1 MITDTR
7 PIEILVPYIID
18 GGTGKRSALLGRY
31 LEKHLGRKVNV
42 VSRTGAVVGHEA
54 IAAAAPDGL
63 TLGMITGEIGMM
75 HWHPG
80 ITSLT
85 PQSYTPLAVP
95 YVEAS
100 AVIVRANAP
109 WRTLAELLDAFRSGP
124 LRGSGSPDFGV
135 WKFSLLGLMRA
146 AGIARDRLQ
155 WTPTI
160 SGEAGIAKLLAGE
173 VDVTPVPMV
182 EAPELIFDGK
192 IRPLATMDAKRHPL
206 FPAIPTVRNPSAS
219 IGKSRTG
226 AAWWRRPVSRR
237 SCAPILSRC
246 YDALPPIPI
255 SPPNAATMAIP
266 LAGVSATTLPATCRK
281 TTSNS
286 ATSSA
291 PTTLPER
298 STRHDHPQPIGMR
311 TTQR

>member
-1 MITDTR
+1 MHTMSE
-7 PIEILVPYIID
+7 PIRIVVPYIID

-100 AVIVRANAP
+100 AVIVRADAP

-124 LRGSGSPDFGV
+124 LRGAGSPDFGV

-160 SGEAGIAKLLAGE
+160 SGEAGIAKLLGGE

-192 IRPLATMDAKRHPL
+192 IRPLATMDATRHPL
-206 FPAIPTVRNPSAS
+206 FASIPTVRESVGLDWEVAHWRGLVAPA
-219 IGKSRTG
+219 GLAPELRTYFVEVLRRI
-226 AAWWRRPVSRR
+226 AADPDFTAECRDHGYTLGWRFGDDFSHYMQEDDEQFGHVIRP
-237 SCAPILSRC
+237 
-246 YDALPPIPI
+246 DD
-255 SPPNAATMAIP
+255 
-266 LAGVSATTLPATCRK
+266 LA
-281 TTSNS
+281 
-286 ATSSA
+286 
-291 PTTLPER
+291 
-298 STRHDHPQPIGMR
+298 
-311 TTQR
+311 